1 MYKKKTHIIDNRDL
15 DQIKITG
22 TMVVADA
29 NACLPNK
36 MRNTLMVIKPQA
48 APSSVEDAPLAS
60 AIIEIVQ
67 TNIDRFV
74 VLKNGEEILYLS
86 IRDLAGHTSRVLPI
100 QMTLSKD
107 YISLK
112 IGSESKDAK
121 SDYDLSFGMEI
132 EYLRSEEIR
141 LEDIRVVEYKKDR
154 FKNST
159 NRDGYV
165 NLDLSTGSVSGYRT
179 YLTPEISYITTTRKC
194 LRQSEKSKCCAVKND
209 NSDLMKAKNIDN
221 MYNLSDMDKICISN
235 PLTSLR
241 AFVCDFFLKNLIL
254 FGLLVLFQTLLGNPT
269 IAMNTR
275 LLIALAV
282 VVIYNLFYWILKALE
297 NIFVWACQYTD
308 KLGDLAE
315 GDDQWMS

>member
-1 MYKKKTHIIDNRDL
+1 MYKKKTHIIENRDL
-15 DQIKITG
+15 DQIKIIG
-22 TMVVADA
+22 TMVVTNAA
-29 NACLPNK
+29 TNACLPNK

-48 APSSVEDAPLAS
+48 SSVRDAQGSP
-60 AIIEIVQ
+60 IIEIVQ

-74 VLKNGEEILYLS
+74 ILKNGEEILYLS
-86 IRDLAGHTSRVLPI
+86 TRDLPASPILPI
-100 QMTLSKD
+100 QVTLSKD

-112 IGSESKDAK
+112 IGSVAKDAK
-121 SDYDLSFGMEI
+121 GVYDLSFGMEI

-165 NLDLSTGSVSGYRT
+165 NLDLSNGSVSGYRT
-179 YLTPEISYITTTRKC
+179 YLTPEISYVTTSKC
-194 LRQSEKSKCCAVKND
+194 LRQRLKCCAVKND

>member
-1 MYKKKTHIIDNRDL
+1 MYKKKTHIIENRDL

-22 TMVVADA
+22 VMVVVDA

-48 APSSVEDAPLAS
+48 APSSIRDAQFVGSAS

-86 IRDLAGHTSRVLPI
+86 MANSSHVLPI
-100 QMTLSKD
+100 QVALSKD
-107 YISLK
+107 HISLK
-112 IGSESKDAK
+112 IGSASRDAK
-121 SDYDLSFGMEI
+121 GVYDLSFGIEI
-132 EYLRSEEIR
+132 EYLCSEEIR
-141 LEDIRVVEYKKDR
+141 LEDIRVVEL
-154 FKNST
+154 KNST
-159 NRDGYV
+159 TRDGYV
-165 NLDLSTGSVSGYRT
+165 NLDLSNGSVSGYRT
-179 YLTPEISYITTTRKC
+179 YLTPEISYITTKYI
-194 LRQSEKSKCCAVKND
+194 RQKCCAVKND

-308 KLGDLAE
+308 KLGDLAD